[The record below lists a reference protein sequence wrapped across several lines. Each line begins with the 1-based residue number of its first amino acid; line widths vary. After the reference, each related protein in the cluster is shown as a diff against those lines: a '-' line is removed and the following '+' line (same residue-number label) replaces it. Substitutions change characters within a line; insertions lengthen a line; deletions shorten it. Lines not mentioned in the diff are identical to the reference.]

1 MANLEST
8 EIQSAA
14 DIRPVLVKIADH
26 RSPPSTHS
34 AIGEFSDLLRG
45 EPLGSRLR
53 SGYSII
59 TTHEITKGAHS
70 GRDNRGEGRMKLM
83 KHMMMATA
91 MIVAAA
97 GGIVHARHG

>member
-1 MANLEST
+1 MTKFLFCKAVVAAQITVFLTACGSQTVSDNFAMANLEST

-45 EPLGSRLR
+45 EPLGL
-53 SGYSII
+53 GYEADIQ
-59 TTHEITKGAHS
+59 
-70 GRDNRGEGRMKLM
+70 
-83 KHMMMATA
+83 
-91 MIVAAA
+91 
-97 GGIVHARHG
+97 